1 MCDKTNID
9 ETAEAAEEI
18 VVEAAVM
25 EERAQAEEVAA
36 AEIEE
41 AATVVDE
48 VGATDGNEAAGPADA
63 ADADEAAAETT
74 GPDEEAANDQA
85 QNDADDRQAAW
96 QARHDRRVA
105 GIAARFAA
113 LVEKGQKVIAS
124 LDARADAADSSFSQ
138 KAAAA
143 DARINDFAASMQTRM
158 EKATDQ
164 FARDLDVIVRAVDN
178 AGGDGTDAASSA
190 ESEGFSPV
198 EPDDLTVEPED
209 TTPYRPQFTPAA
221 QAFRERMKVG
231 AASDLMLTDPEFVER
246 FANFAFDDVAGD
258 VDLPD
263 RTRFMCWLATL
274 LGCQGIDEF
283 RALLPAAL
291 NMGVEPETIKE
302 IVYQAAA
309 YLGIGRVY
317 PFLKATNEALV
328 AAGIQLPLKKQATTL
343 PTEESRY
350 EGGEQAQMACFGPQ
364 MAGYKD
370 RGNPEYPWINQWLV
384 KNCFGDW
391 YTRGG
396 LTIPE
401 REMVTF
407 CYIAAQGGCEAQL
420 RAHTAGN
427 VQCGNDREF
436 LIKVVSNNV
445 PFIGYPRSLNAM
457 AVVDKVAG
465 K

>member
-1 MCDKTNID
+1 MSDNAGFD
-9 ETAEAAEEI
+9 ETLEAEETPQEELPTEEPTAEASE
-18 VVEAAVM
+18 
-25 EERAQAEEVAA
+25 
-36 AEIEE
+36 
-41 AATVVDE
+41 
-48 VGATDGNEAAGPADA
+48 
-63 ADADEAAAETT
+63 
-74 GPDEEAANDQA
+74 DQA
-85 QNDADDRQAAW
+85 QAADDPAAAR
-96 QARHDRRVA
+96 QARHDKRVA
-105 GIAARFAA
+105 GIAARLAA
-113 LVEKGQKVIAS
+113 LVEKGEQVMAA
-124 LDARADAADSSFSQ
+124 LDAKADAADSSFGK

-143 DARINDFAASMQTRM
+143 DARVSDFAASMQARM

-164 FARDLDVIVRAVDN
+164 FARDLDVIVQAMDN
-178 AGGDGTDAASSA
+178 AGSSA
-190 ESEGFSPV
+190 DDAPV
-198 EPDDLTVEPED
+198 ADA
-209 TTPYRPQFTPAA
+209 TPYQAQFTPTA
-221 QAFRERMKVG
+221 QALRERMKVG
-231 AASDLMLTDPEFVER
+231 ATSELLLTDPEFVER
-246 FANFAFDDVAGD
+246 FANFAFDDVTTD

-291 NMGVEPETIKE
+291 NVGVEPETIKE

-328 AAGIQLPLKKQATTL
+328 AAGIELPLKPQATTL

-350 EGGEQAQMACFGPQ
+350 EGGQQAQMACFGPQ

-370 RGNPEYPWINQWLV
+370 RGNPDYPWINQWLV

-407 CYIAAQGGCEAQL
+407 CYIAAQGGCEPQL
-420 RAHTAGN
+420 RAHTSGN

-457 AVVDKVAG
+457 AVVDEVTSK
-465 K
+465 

>member
-1 MCDKTNID
+1 MSDNTNPDKTMN
-9 ETAEAAEEI
+9 AEETLDEETSA
-18 VVEAAVM
+18 VDEPKEQDQEQAAADDSTEDDREAETKTKHERRVEGFASYLAALI
-25 EERAQAEEVAA
+25 ERGEEV
-36 AEIEE
+36 
-41 AATVVDE
+41 V
-48 VGATDGNEAAGPADA
+48 
-63 ADADEAAAETT
+63 
-74 GPDEEAANDQA
+74 
-85 QNDADDRQAAW
+85 
-96 QARHDRRVA
+96 
-105 GIAARFAA
+105 
-113 LVEKGQKVIAS
+113 AS
-124 LDARADAADSSFSQ
+124 LDAKANDADSSFGQ

-143 DARINDFAASMQTRM
+143 EACINDFAASMQTYM
-158 EKATDQ
+158 EKAADQ
-164 FARDLDVIVRAVDN
+164 FARDLDVIVQAVDN
-178 AGGDGTDAASSA
+178 AGTSANDDA
-190 ESEGFSPV
+190 
-198 EPDDLTVEPED
+198 DDAG
-209 TTPYRPQFTPAA
+209 PYQPQFTPAA
-221 QAFRERMKVG
+221 QAFRDRMKVG
-231 AASDLMLTDPEFVER
+231 AASELMLTDPEFVER
-246 FANFAFDDVAGD
+246 FANFAFDDVVTD

-283 RALLPAAL
+283 KALLPAAL

-328 AAGIQLPLKKQATTL
+328 AAGIELPLKAQATTL
-343 PTEESRY
+343 PTEDSRY
-350 EGGEQAQMACFGPQ
+350 EGGQQAQMACFGPQ
-364 MAGYKD
+364 MAGFKD
-370 RGNPEYPWINQWLV
+370 KGNPDYPWFNQWLV

-407 CYIAAQGGCEAQL
+407 CYIAAQGGCVAQL

-427 VQCGNDREF
+427 VQCGNDRAF

-457 AVVDKVAG
+457 AVVDEVAG